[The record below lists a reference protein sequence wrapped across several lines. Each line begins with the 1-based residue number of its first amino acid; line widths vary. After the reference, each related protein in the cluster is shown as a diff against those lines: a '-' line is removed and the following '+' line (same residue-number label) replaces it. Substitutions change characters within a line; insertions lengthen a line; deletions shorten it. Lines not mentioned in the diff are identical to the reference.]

1 MNALWYGMA
10 YSTRNFLTIRKYL
23 PVSMNS
29 LQQSI
34 PNNMLWDSEL
44 EYNPVFELK
53 GNRMERFQKYT
64 EMERLLEELPGLDC
78 GFCGAPS
85 CRSFADDVV
94 RGYAK
99 KEDCGVIMRRK
110 MDKIK
115 SALE

>member
-1 MNALWYGMA
+1 
-10 YSTRNFLTIRKYL
+10 
-23 PVSMNS
+23 
-29 LQQSI
+29 
-34 PNNMLWDSEL
+34 
-44 EYNPVFELK
+44 
-53 GNRMERFQKYT
+53 MERFQKYS
-64 EMERLLEELPGLDC
+64 EREQLEQELPGLDC

-99 KEDCGVIMRRK
+99 KEDCVVIMRRK